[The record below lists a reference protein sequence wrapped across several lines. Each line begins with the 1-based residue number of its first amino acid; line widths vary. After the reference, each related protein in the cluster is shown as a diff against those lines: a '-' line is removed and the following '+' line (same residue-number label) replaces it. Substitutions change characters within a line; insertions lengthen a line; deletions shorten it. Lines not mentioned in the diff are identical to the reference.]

1 MLLRRLVVVREDASD
16 VSENGKFFI
25 KRFSVSVFKFET
37 FSPSQQRPVL
47 EHGDGLRMEGP
58 VGALAGPVGPPWD
71 LDEAIVKAEIVA
83 K

>member
-1 MLLRRLVVVREDASD
+1 MLWRLVVVGEDASD
-16 VSENGKFFI
+16 VSKNGKFFI
-25 KRFSVSVFKFET
+25 ERFAISVFEFET

-47 EHGDGLRMEGP
+47 EHGDGLRVEGP

-71 LDEAIVKAEIVA
+71 LDEAIVEAEIVA